1 MTSYETGA
9 QKDPNSPILKANLK
23 SDYCAVCMWPIREG
37 RLQPSD
43 NNSLLCNKMCLQPE
57 NSTWLLYLNI
67 EYLYISIKVDLN
79 DS

>member
-1 MTSYETGA
+1 MTSYKTGT
-9 QKDPNSPILKANLK
+9 QEDPNGPTLKTNLK
-23 SDYCAVCMWPIREG
+23 SDYCAVYMWPIREG

-43 NNSLLCNKMCLQPE
+43 NNSLLCNKMCLQLE
-57 NSTWLLYLNI
+57 NSTWLIGLNI